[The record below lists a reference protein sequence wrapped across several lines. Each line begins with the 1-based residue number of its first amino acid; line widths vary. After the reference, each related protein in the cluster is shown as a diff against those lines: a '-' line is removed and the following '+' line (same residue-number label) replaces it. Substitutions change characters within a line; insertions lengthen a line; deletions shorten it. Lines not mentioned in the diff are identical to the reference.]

1 MNKLFLFTCIGIFS
15 LSLSTTTAYAQHW
28 DEVLKARGYVD
39 IHAIDPNIRVELKY
53 ATSDNFMGRKVYQG
67 LTKAWLHP
75 DAAKKLHRAQQ
86 ILQREKPGYS
96 LLIYDAARPMAVQ
109 RIMWDLV
116 RGTKNTYYVSNPA
129 KGGGLHNYGMAVDVT
144 LVDASGKPLS
154 MGTPYDF
161 FGPEAN
167 TDKEE
172 MLLRTKK
179 ITQTEFWN
187 RRLLRRIMKEAGFR
201 TITSEW
207 WHFNACSRQTA
218 RTRYKLIE

>member
-1 MNKLFLFTCIGIFS
+1 MKKQFLFS
-15 LSLSTTTAYAQHW
+15 LLWICLLMLPTTIRAQNWDST
-28 DEVLKARGYVD
+28 LKSKGYVD
-39 IHAIDPNIRVELKY
+39 IQEINPDILVELKY
-53 ATSDNFMGRKVYQG
+53 ATPDNFMGRKVYQD

-75 DAAKKLHRAQQ
+75 DAAQKLHRAQQ

-96 LLIYDAARPMAVQ
+96 LLIYDAARPIAVQ
-109 RIMWDLV
+109 RIMWNLV

-144 LVDASGKPLS
+144 IVNDKGQPLQ

-172 MLLRTKK
+172 ELLRTKK
-179 ITQTEFWN
+179 ISRTEFWN
-187 RRLLRRIMKEAGFR
+187 RRLLRRVMKEAGFR
-201 TITSEW
+201 PIKSEW

-218 RTRYKLIE
+218 RAQYRLIE